1 MTLIIGEKIMP
12 TYLKHYYVDPV
23 TGEAFTGGGTGMNG
37 KAHPNIPNLD
47 VKFWFQDENGVDV
60 CYSMT
65 DVSVNTADFDG
76 VSVLTKTNF
85 FNEIET
91 HYQKAKAVRMLE
103 IHEVVKTLK
112 HEVVDKW
119 WHSSEISAAIA
130 VKTNEAQAAVDAVDD
145 ATADA
150 VAPYIALEAKTRKV
164 STKTLASRILS
175 NSTSLMQAEAIIS
188 GHRGFLTD
196 TLSQSILFD
205 GTDIDTAMAS
215 FAALSEFDVT
225 QGFDTIRATLGV

>member
-1 MTLIIGEKIMP
+1 MP

-37 KAHPNIPNLD
+37 KAHPSIPNLD

-65 DVSVNTADFDG
+65 DTTVNTADHDG
-76 VSVLTKTNF
+76 VTILTKTNF
-85 FNEIET
+85 FKEIET

-150 VAPYIALEAKTRKV
+150 VAPYIALEAKTRKIP
-164 STKTLASRILS
+164 TKTLASRILS
-175 NSTSLMQAEAIIS
+175 NSTSLMQAESIIS

-196 TLSQSILFD
+196 TLSQSIVFD

-215 FAALSEFDVT
+215 FAALSEFDIS